1 MADEQNMGSN
11 PAGEAPKVEAPQVE
25 VHMDAKDV
33 EDNKVMALLS
43 YIGVL
48 VLVPLL
54 AKKDSKYA
62 QFHAKQGLV
71 LFLGEVINGILYLI
85 PGVNFVWFFIG
96 WIVSIFFIVLS
107 VMGIINAYQGKAKE
121 LPVIGG
127 LAPKIKL

>member
-1 MADEQNMGSN
+1 MADEQNMGAAQ
-11 PAGEAPKVEAPQVE
+11 PAQTPHTPTPDM
-25 VHMDAKDV
+25 HMDAKDV

-85 PGVNFVWFFIG
+85 PGVNLVWFFLG

-121 LPVIGG
+121 LPVVGS

>member
-1 MADEQNMGSN
+1 MADEQNMGGAQ
-11 PAGEAPKVEAPQVE
+11 PAQAPHAAAPDM
-25 VHMDAKDV
+25 HMDPKDV

-71 LFLGEVINGILYLI
+71 LFLAEIANGILYLI
-85 PGVNFVWFFIG
+85 PGVNFVWFFVG

-107 VMGIINAYQGKAKE
+107 IMGIMNAYQGKAKE

-127 LAPKIKL
+127 LAPKIKI

>member
-1 MADEQNMGSN
+1 MADEQNMGAAPMN
-11 PAGEAPKVEAPQVE
+11 EAPKMEHD
-25 VHMDAKDV
+25 VHMDAKDI

-96 WIVSIFFIVLS
+96 WIVSIFFIILS
-107 VMGIINAYQGKAKE
+107 IMGIINAYQGHAKE